1 MSLPQQSL
9 PSHWSDAQRG
19 RVKLCE
25 SMSPSMTH
33 SHWPL
38 PNNSK
43 AGSRCLPSAAGTMA
57 KVEGCA
63 ASRRTQKDNVAQLV
77 SSVTFLKGMTVR
89 LNDTHWPLA
98 PRIVAISHSEKH
110 NELDARCCFPQLAGT
125 APSKAYSELLP
136 QKVRVDS
143 HQPPAFL
150 YLSGSSSLPILACRA
165 ESLTTHGS
173 LVVFSSARLAV
184 LASTM
189 KAMLSLSLW
198 GGFVDT
204 DIIEVG
210 ASLAGALSMILRK
223 QARRRSWRISRK
235 RNDQGSLRGRAPNRH
250 RDCALGLQCILRDY
264 FVLDGAIP
272 VHREKHSQRRFQ
284 VPRAVF
290 MSVHQAVKD
299 RLYWRKR
306 VNATRKPQS
315 HPLQ

>member
-25 SMSPSMTH
+25 SMFPSRTH

-63 ASRRTQKDNVAQLV
+63 ALRQTQKDIVARLV
-77 SSVTFLKGMTVR
+77 SSVTFLKGITVR

-110 NELDARCCFPQLAGT
+110 NEFDARCCFPQLAGT
-125 APSKAYSELLP
+125 APSNAYSELLP

-150 YLSGSSSLPILACRA
+150 YLSGSSSLTILACRA

-173 LVVFSSARLAV
+173 LVVFSSARLAL

-189 KAMLSLSLW
+189 EAMLALSLW

-210 ASLAGALSMILRK
+210 ASLAGALSMIL
-223 QARRRSWRISRK
+223 S
-235 RNDQGSLRGRAPNRH
+235 
-250 RDCALGLQCILRDY
+250 
-264 FVLDGAIP
+264 
-272 VHREKHSQRRFQ
+272 
-284 VPRAVF
+284 
-290 MSVHQAVKD
+290 
-299 RLYWRKR
+299 
-306 VNATRKPQS
+306 T
-315 HPLQ
+315 